1 MPENHVVNPKD
12 FFEYCQGFDFDI
24 ERLEKQIEK
33 VKRLLEVQGVSYDE
47 KVSTGSSA
55 NRLVDDLV
63 ALLDYME
70 ELRDLQHAYID
81 QQRKMEYVIRH
92 IRNPW
97 QRQAVS
103 LRYVHNL
110 SLDNVAEQMGYSKS
124 GVRHLLDK
132 CFYDMN
138 DWLPRVLQKYSSN

>member
-1 MPENHVVNPKD
+1 MPENRVVNPKD

-33 VKRLLEVQGVSYDE
+33 TRRLLELQGVSYDE

-70 ELRDLQHAYID
+70 ELRDLQGAYID

-103 LRYVHNL
+103 LRYVSGL
-110 SLDNVAEQMGYSKS
+110 SYSEIGERMGYTKN
-124 GVRHLLDK
+124 GAKALVDR
-132 CFYDMN
+132 CFIDM
-138 DWLPRVLQKYSSN
+138 DTWLPSVLQKYSSN